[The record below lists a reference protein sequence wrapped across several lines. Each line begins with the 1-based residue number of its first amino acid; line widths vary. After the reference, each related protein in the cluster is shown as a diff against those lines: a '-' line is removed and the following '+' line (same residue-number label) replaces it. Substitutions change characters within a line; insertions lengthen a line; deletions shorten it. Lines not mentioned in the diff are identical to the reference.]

1 MPQIDNI
8 SKIIKIIK
16 RFIIEIKGSDLHLRS
31 NSIPYVRKDGVLFG
45 LNDEDVVS
53 FEEIKNFAYYVMNPE
68 QQKRFEIERECDIG
82 YNFEN
87 LARLRMNIFYQRGVV
102 NIVIRNIPLQIPPKE
117 QLELPEVVYKLAEN
131 PRGLVLVTGPAGSG
145 KSTTLASMIDYIN
158 STRSVH
164 IVTIED
170 PIEFIHSDKKSI
182 ISQREIP
189 YDSSSFVS
197 ALRHVVRQNPDV
209 ILIGEMRDLETMQAA
224 LTAAQ
229 LGHFVLSTVHTVDT
243 IQTINRIID
252 IFPPH
257 QQNQV
262 RLQLADTLKGVIS
275 QRLIKRKDRP
285 GLIPAVEVL
294 VVTPAVKKCIE
305 EKAFGDIFN
314 LIKQGK
320 HYGMQTFNQALLELF
335 KAEKISLE
343 DALQAASSPED
354 LMLAIKGIETSSG
367 GSSQIYERFER
378 R

>member
-1 MPQIDNI
+1 MDGINR
-8 SKIIKIIK
+8 IIKIIRK
-16 RFIIEIKGSDLHLRS
+16 FIEIGGSDLHLRS
-31 NSIPYVRKDGVLFG
+31 DSIPYIRKNGILMVLEGEFPI
-45 LNDEDVVS
+45 S
-53 FEEIKNFAYYVMNPE
+53 YEEIKNFAYYVMNEE
-68 QQKRFEIERECDIG
+68 QQRRFEIEKECDVG

-87 LARLRMNIFYQRGVV
+87 ISRLRMNIFYQKGVI
-102 NIVIRNIPLQIPPKE
+102 NIAIRNIPMEIPSRE
-117 QLELPEVVYKLAEN
+117 YLALPDIVYKLAEN
-131 PRGLVLVTGPAGSG
+131 VRGLVLVTGPAGSG

-158 STRSVH
+158 STRSAH

-170 PIEFIHSDKKSI
+170 PIEFIHKDKKSI
-182 ISQREIP
+182 ISQREVP
-189 YDSSSFVS
+189 YDTLSFIS

-257 QQNQV
+257 QQNQI

-275 QRLIKRKDRP
+275 QRLIRKKDGS

-305 EKAFGDIFN
+305 EKNFGDLYN
-314 LIKQGK
+314 LLKQGK
-320 HYGMQTFNQALLELF
+320 HYGMQTFNQALLDLF
-335 KAEKISLE
+335 RNEKISLE
-343 DALQAASSPED
+343 DALQAASSPEE

-367 GSSQIYERFER
+367 ESSQIYERFER

>member
-1 MPQIDNI
+1 MSGID
-8 SKIIKIIK
+8 KIIKIIRK
-16 RFIIEIKGSDLHLRS
+16 FIELGGSDLHLRS
-31 NSIPYVRKDGVLFG
+31 NSVPYVRKNGVLMV
-45 LNDEDVVS
+45 LDNEYLVS
-53 FEEIKNFAYYVMNPE
+53 YEEIKNFAYYVMNEE
-68 QQKRFEIERECDIG
+68 QQRRFEIEKECDVG

-87 LARLRMNIFYQRGVV
+87 ISRLRMNIFYQKGMI
-102 NIVIRNIPLQIPPKE
+102 NIAIRHIPLEIPNRE
-117 QLELPEVVYKLAEN
+117 ILNLPEIVYKLADN
-131 PRGLVLVTGPAGSG
+131 IRGLVLVTGPAGSG

-158 STRSVH
+158 STRSAH

-170 PIEFIHSDKKSI
+170 PIEFIHKDKKSI
-182 ISQREIP
+182 ISQREVP
-189 YDSSSFVS
+189 YDTLSFIS

-257 QQNQV
+257 QQNQI

-275 QRLIKRKDRP
+275 QRLIRKKDGS

-294 VVTPAVKKCIE
+294 VVTPAVRKCIE
-305 EKAFGDIFN
+305 EKNFGDLYN
-314 LIKQGK
+314 LLKQGK
-320 HYGMQTFNQALLELF
+320 HYGMQTFNQALLDLF
-335 KAEKISLE
+335 RKEKISLE
-343 DALQAASSPED
+343 DALQAATSPEE
-354 LMLAIKGIETSSG
+354 LMLAIKGIETSSIE
-367 GSSQIYERFER
+367 SSQIYERFER